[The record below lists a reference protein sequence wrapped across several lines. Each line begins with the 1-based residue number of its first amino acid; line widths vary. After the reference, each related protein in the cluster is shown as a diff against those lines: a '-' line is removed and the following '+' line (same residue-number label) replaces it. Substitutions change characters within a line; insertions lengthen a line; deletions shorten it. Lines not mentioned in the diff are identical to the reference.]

1 MLTGAFGALGIALR
15 ADHLAQFCGNVSG
28 GPCLAEVTH
37 WSALVVKYKF
47 CRPSILLGLKWL
59 IRHSSLENTN
69 LDILVVSD
77 WDHTA

>member
-1 MLTGAFGALGIALR
+1 
-15 ADHLAQFCGNVSG
+15 
-28 GPCLAEVTH
+28 
-37 WSALVVKYKF
+37 VVKYKF